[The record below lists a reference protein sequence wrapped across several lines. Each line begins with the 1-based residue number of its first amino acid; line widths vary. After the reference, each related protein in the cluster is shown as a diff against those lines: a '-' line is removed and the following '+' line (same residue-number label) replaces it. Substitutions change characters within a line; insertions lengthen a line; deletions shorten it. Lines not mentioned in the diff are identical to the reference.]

1 MKSIKRLIQVI
12 LASTSILILS
22 GCFSKDDLNQ
32 PIQEYLKTNYG
43 IQGEFSV
50 IQTTNNWFE
59 GIDHQ
64 TYVEMKKPYRAY
76 PFLMI
81 DRDTLEIL
89 KEESRDDI
97 YLEQFKGAY
106 IEQHPEV
113 VQVLEQSIKKYGLVK
128 YPNKYVSL
136 KNGPVYIFPYGNIE
150 VDMDNS
156 QELLD
161 DFKKTQKIDTTK
173 LLPTLIPS
181 DPRSKISD
189 GKHGK
194 YATEIG
200 VVNFKFEFD
209 MYKNEHPIPNA
220 KDLIEDFQK
229 SGVLTKG
236 IYSIYMRVDD
246 SNPKHFV
253 RLENNSVV
261 LFEVDGN
268 GEYTIIATPKYG
280 DFWDTYF
287 YGDYAAKK
295 NIE

>member
-12 LASTSILILS
+12 LVSTPILILS
-22 GCFSKDDLNQ
+22 GCFSNFSKDDLNQ

-50 IQTTNNWFE
+50 VETDNYWFQ
-59 GIDHQ
+59 GVDHQ

-81 DRDTLEIL
+81 ERGTWKIL
-89 KEESRDDI
+89 NDDSDDI

-113 VQVLEQSIKKYGLVK
+113 VQVIEQIIKKYGLVK
-128 YPNKYVSL
+128 YPNKFISVE
-136 KNGPVYIFPYGNIE
+136 NGPVYIFPYDNLEFNIIY
-150 VDMDNS
+150 S

-181 DPRSKISD
+181 DPRREN
-189 GKHGK
+189 
-194 YATEIG
+194 YNVRYLG
-200 VVNFKFEFD
+200 VVNFLFKFD
-209 MYKNEHPIPNA
+209 MSKTIPKA
-220 KDLIEDFQK
+220 QDLIEDFQK

-236 IYSIYMRVDD
+236 IYNIDMLVDD
-246 SNPKHFV
+246 SNGGS
-253 RLENNSVV
+253 ECNNVA
-261 LFEVDGN
+261 LFEVDEN
-268 GEYTIIATPKYG
+268 GKYTIIASPKYG
-280 DFWDTYF
+280 ELENTYF

-295 NIE
+295 I

>member
-12 LASTSILILS
+12 LVSTPILILS
-22 GCFSKDDLNQ
+22 GCFSNFSKDDLNQ

-50 IQTTNNWFE
+50 VETDNYWFQ
-59 GIDHQ
+59 GVDHQ

-81 DRDTLEIL
+81 ERGTWKIL
-89 KEESRDDI
+89 NDDSDDI

-113 VQVLEQSIKKYGLVK
+113 VQVIEQIIKKYGLVK
-128 YPNKYVSL
+128 YPNKFVSVE
-136 KNGPVYIFPYGNIE
+136 NGPVYIFPYDNLEFNIIY
-150 VDMDNS
+150 S

-181 DPRSKISD
+181 DPRREN
-189 GKHGK
+189 
-194 YATEIG
+194 YNVRYLG
-200 VVNFKFEFD
+200 VVNFLFKFD
-209 MYKNEHPIPNA
+209 MSKTIPKA
-220 KDLIEDFQK
+220 QDLIEDFQK

-236 IYSIYMRVDD
+236 IYNIDMLVDD
-246 SNPKHFV
+246 SNGGS
-253 RLENNSVV
+253 EYNNVA
-261 LFEVDGN
+261 LFEVDEN
-268 GEYTIIATPKYG
+268 GKYTIIASPKYG
-280 DFWDTYF
+280 ELENTYF

-295 NIE
+295 I